1 MQLTRRLET
10 IQPRDC
16 VVTIGS
22 FDGLHL
28 GHQALIERLLQH
40 GAQRQ
45 LPCVMLSF
53 EPLPREYLQP
63 ADPPAR
69 LTNFRERWR
78 ILGYSG
84 LDTLCLLHF
93 SKPLRSLSASQFME
107 LLQAA
112 RARVVVVGHDFRFG
126 RGGEANAQWC
136 AERAPNYGFA
146 FDVLAPVQSRGE
158 RVSSGRIRQAVA
170 IGDFVTA
177 QRLLGRPYSMR
188 GRVRHGAQL
197 GRTLGFPTANIAVK
211 RRRVPLS
218 GVFAVWVRGAGT
230 IREPWPAVASLG
242 TRPMAGGGPPVL
254 EAFLFDF
261 DGDLYDLELE
271 VQFVALL
278 RDEQTFESMDAMV
291 VQMHRDAAEAR
302 RILGAEAGWLA

>member
-1 MQLTRRLET
+1 MQLTRRLAT
-10 IQPRDC
+10 SQPRDC

-28 GHQALIERLLQH
+28 GHQALIERLRQH
-40 GAQRQ
+40 AAQRG
-45 LPCVMLSF
+45 LPAVMLSF

-78 ILGYSG
+78 LLAGSG
-84 LDTLCLLHF
+84 LTQLCLLHF
-93 SKPLRSLSASQFME
+93 GEPLRSLSAEQFLE

-112 RARVVVVGHDFRFG
+112 HARVVVIGHDFRFG
-126 RGGEANAQWC
+126 RGGRADAAWC
-136 AERAPNYGFA
+136 LEHAARYGLT
-146 FDVLAPVQSRGE
+146 FDVLAPVASQGE
-158 RVSSGRIRQAVA
+158 RVSSGRIREAVA
-170 IGDFVTA
+170 RGDFPTA

-197 GRTLGFPTANIAVK
+197 GRKLGFPTANIAVK

-218 GVFAVWVRGAGT
+218 GVFAVWVRGAPT
-230 IREPWPAVASLG
+230 TREPWPAVASLG
-242 TRPMAGGGPPVL
+242 TRPMAGGGLPVL
-254 EAFLFDF
+254 EACLFDF

-271 VQFVALL
+271 VEFVALL
-278 RDEQTFESMDAMV
+278 REEQTFVSMDAMV
-291 VQMHRDAAEAR
+291 VQMHRDAAQAR
-302 RILGAEAGWLA
+302 RILGA